1 MIQINRQVLGFVS
14 ASFLLGSVSFG
25 QSFEPAYSVTPS
37 LANSIAQS
45 SNAEALLKQGIAKYV
60 KKDYQGA
67 IADYNE
73 AIRLNPTYAKAYYN
87 RGLAKYKLEDKQG
100 AIADY
105 RESARLY
112 QQQGK
117 TADYEDAQNLIRK
130 LGG

>member
-1 MIQINRQVLGFVS
+1 MIQINCQVLSFVS

-37 LANSIAQS
+37 LVNSVAQS
-45 SNAEALLKQGIAKYV
+45 SNAEALLEQGNAKYV

-73 AIRLNPTYAKAYYN
+73 ASRLNPNDARAYYNN
-87 RGLAKYKLEDKQG
+87 RGLAKSALGDKQS

-105 RESARLY
+105 NEAIRLNPN
-112 QQQGK
+112 
-117 TADYEDAQNLIRK
+117 DA
-130 LGG
+130 